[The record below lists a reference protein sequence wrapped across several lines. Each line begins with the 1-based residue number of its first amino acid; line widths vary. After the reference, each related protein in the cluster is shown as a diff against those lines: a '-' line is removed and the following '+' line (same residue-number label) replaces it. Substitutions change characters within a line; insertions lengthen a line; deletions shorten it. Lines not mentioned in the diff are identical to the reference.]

1 MEILYPVSRVFA
13 LTTAAAAVP
22 LSYGRH
28 FLLCNSN
35 QSVAIEVNDSVYLL
49 SSGSL
54 TGCRRFLV
62 GGASVLVLFY
72 SFSETLEPGRLRRL
86 WSFRHQS
93 TDAGALYSPAIMIV
107 MECRTWHHHGDT
119 ATHKNSSLEDYIT

>member
-1 MEILYPVSRVFA
+1 MEILFPVSRVFA
-13 LTTAAAAVP
+13 LTTAAAAAVAA
-22 LSYGRH
+22 LSNGRR

-62 GGASVLVLFY
+62 EGVGALVWFY
-72 SFSETLEPGRLRRL
+72 SF
-86 WSFRHQS
+86 F
-93 TDAGALYSPAIMIV
+93 
-107 MECRTWHHHGDT
+107 
-119 ATHKNSSLEDYIT
+119 